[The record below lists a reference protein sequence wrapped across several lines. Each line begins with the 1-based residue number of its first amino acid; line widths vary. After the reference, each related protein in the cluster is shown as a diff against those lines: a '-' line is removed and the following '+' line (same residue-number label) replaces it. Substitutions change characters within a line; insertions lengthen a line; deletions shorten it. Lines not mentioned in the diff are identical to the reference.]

1 MDQLDQP
8 GSTLSKKI
16 NEIGQ
21 GVFYCLNES
30 SQRIPVCIV
39 HNMSFPS
46 KDIVEFTA
54 SRIPLT
60 ENDWNIFAG
69 ELYFYRK
76 GVPSSFRL
84 HGIAYIKTTQPLTI
98 QFTIKYTETIQQ
110 EGEAHFS
117 ILEMLH
123 ELINTTG
130 LFFKKMIVT
139 GF

>member
-1 MDQLDQP
+1 MEQLDQP
-8 GSTLSKKI
+8 DPSLITKI

-30 SQRIPVCIV
+30 SQKIPVCIV
-39 HNMSFPS
+39 SNMNFPA

-60 ENDWNIFAG
+60 EHDWNIFGG

-76 GVPSSFRL
+76 GVPYSYRL
-84 HGIAYIKTTQPLTI
+84 HGIAYIKSMQPLTM
-98 QFTIKYTETIQQ
+98 QFKIKYTEYVQQ
-110 EGEAHFS
+110 EGEHHFS
-117 ILEMLH
+117 LLEMLQ
-123 ELINTTG
+123 ELISNTG
-130 LFFKKMIVT
+130 IFFRKMIVT